1 MRRFLV
7 LLLSALSISLI
18 AQDECAPCISIC
30 ECDPGPCLGNSSL
43 RHRFPGGIGYARGY
57 SSIDLFYAAQ
67 VDANWF
73 PYFDVRGHVFN
84 DGKPAFNL
92 GTGFRYLCVE
102 SEQLLGLNFFWDYG
116 DARHTTFHQI
126 GLGAEFLWPYWDLH
140 LNSYIPIS
148 KTKKGYR
155 TGLHKFQGNQA
166 IVYKKFETAMSG
178 IDLTIGKT
186 LFDCNCFE
194 LRALLKGYYLRGDFK
209 EDAGGFQFTLR
220 SNLFEW
226 ITAEGSISY
235 DNQFKLIGQGE
246 LALNFSFGG
255 SIKRCERKTGC
266 CPAYVALEEQLMRK
280 TERFEI
286 IATTTKKKKTTARSL
301 NTGEELHFLFVNN
314 TSGSQGT
321 FEDPFGSLADAAAVS
336 NPGDVFYIFPGDGT
350 AMGLDTPI
358 TLQNNQLLIGSAAPL
373 LVRGRRFG
381 AIEIPR
387 QTDSFPFLQ
396 PAGGINFIT
405 VAHGNTISG
414 LNIAASGGQQR
425 LIFSN
430 NASNI
435 KILNNHINGALSS
448 NDAIGLTGTFNEKLM
463 VLGNHL
469 TPPDVGGAK
478 AIRFDPS
485 SGISRSLFS
494 LNSFMRSAS
503 GNPGSGEGIACFP
516 GATAFCNVII
526 EHNLLITGD
535 DCVDIQMS
543 QPGAF
548 AGLVRNNNATIQSAG
563 AIPACYR
570 ISFPNNGSIEAIVL
584 GNQASVIGNGSQ
596 FVTSGDLNPNG
607 SMKLKVFK
615 NQANTPAVTGFDFDN
630 TGGQL
635 FAFESPNLRSTG
647 VEAINTGSFTFT
659 PDPTSFTF
667 IPFE

>member
-18 AQDECAPCISIC
+18 AQEECAPCISIC

-43 RHRFPGGIGYARGY
+43 RHRSPGGIGYARGY
-57 SSIDLFYAAQ
+57 SSLDLFYAAQ

-73 PYFDVRGHVFN
+73 PYFDLRGHVFN

-92 GTGFRYLCVE
+92 GTGFRYLCE
-102 SEQLLGLNFFWDYG
+102 DSEQALGLNFFWDYG

-155 TGLHKFQGNQA
+155 TGLHKFQGNRA

-194 LRALLKGYYLRGDFK
+194 LRAILKGYYLRGDFK

-246 LALNFSFGG
+246 LALNFPFGG
-255 SIKRCERKTGC
+255 PIKRCERKTGC
-266 CPAYVALEEQLMRK
+266 CPAYEALEAQLVRK

-286 IATTTKKKKTTARSL
+286 IATTTKKKKTTARNL
-301 NTGEELHFLFVNN
+301 DTGEELRFLFVNN
-314 TSGSQGT
+314 TSGSDGT
-321 FEDPFGSLADAAAVS
+321 FEDPFGSLTDAVAIS

-350 AMGLDTPI
+350 ATGLDTPI
-358 TLQNNQLLIGSAAPL
+358 TLQNNQLLIGSAAPFL
-373 LVRGRRFG
+373 ARGRRFG

-387 QTDSFPFLQ
+387 QTDNFPLMM
-396 PAGGINFIT
+396 PAAAGGNFIT

-414 LNIAASGGQQR
+414 LNLIASGGSQI
-425 LIFSN
+425 LIFGN
-430 NASNI
+430 NTSNI
-435 KILNNHINGALSS
+435 KIQNNRIDGALTTNDIVFFNGPYNGKFRFVNNHLIRQT
-448 NDAIGLTGTFNEKLM
+448 TGTMEVIQFTTSEGISTAYISYNT
-463 VLGNHL
+463 VLGPTL
-469 TPPDVGGAK
+469 GDTGTSEGLAIQGAGT
-478 AIRFDPS
+478 S
-485 SGISRSLFS
+485 
-494 LNSFMRSAS
+494 
-503 GNPGSGEGIACFP
+503 
-516 GATAFCNVII
+516 FCNAIF
-526 EHNLLITGD
+526 EQNQL
-535 DCVDIQMS
+535 
-543 QPGAF
+543 F
-548 AGLVRNNNATIQSAG
+548 AGGDGIDLLVTDSSSLPALIRNNKAHSISGSAYNLRTF
-563 AIPACYR
+563 IDSESR
-570 ISFPNNGSIEAIVL
+570 MIVV
-584 GNQASVIGNGSQ
+584 GNQASVEGPDPHFLFDASTNSQ
-596 FVTSGDLNPNG
+596 TNL
-607 SMKLKVFK
+607 KLFNNKAK
-615 NQANTPAVTGFDFDN
+615 TTTN
-630 TGGQL
+630 TGYTL
-635 FAFESPNLRSTG
+635 NNVSTLPYEVESPNLSSTG